1 MLKSKLFFSQLL
13 SCGGRPT
20 PGDAEPEMCAGQ
32 QNVRAHA
39 WTQNARWSRARCM
52 QPRMK
57 RSAQVAEVGK
67 LFLVVKILFAIFD

>member
-32 QNVRAHA
+32 QNGRAHA
-39 WTQNARWSRARCM
+39 GTQRDRCM
-52 QPRMK
+52 QPR
-57 RSAQVAEVGK
+57 RRQSAQVAEFGK
-67 LFLVVKILFAIFD
+67 LFLFLVVKILFAILD